1 MKALLQ
7 TALNSPVL
15 FHLTPLLHLNP
26 PPESCPSH
34 TYMKLIEIY
43 HNADIEG
50 WKKWKV
56 SNKGGVGDTFETK
69 VGGWKYDGL
78 EGEVCIESKR

>member
-1 MKALLQ
+1 
-7 TALNSPVL
+7 
-15 FHLTPLLHLNP
+15 
-26 PPESCPSH
+26 
-34 TYMKLIEIY
+34 MKLIEIY